1 MRDTSVSVL
10 AENFCGKMLLRLVLQ
25 KAFAVF
31 YLGCYIETLNTKIC
45 LIRFLLE
52 SGKEKSK
59 RERKQRSESNKR
71 EPKHTDTHKQR
82 EREDPLLLCV
92 LLFAPLSSS
101 FSFVEDKREKIPDA
115 KFEGCRGYIRG

>member
-1 MRDTSVSVL
+1 VRDTSVSVL

-25 KAFAVF
+25 AFAVF

-82 EREDPLLLCV
+82 EREDPLLLLCV

-101 FSFVEDKREKIPDA
+101 FSFVEDKREKIPDT